1 MAQYRDDMA
10 KLIKRTLVDPRGAA
24 RQIIDLNLPTA
35 VLWNALLL
43 VVIMSVLLTYGTVM
57 LAGHEALILQ
67 MAGSPLV
74 FALFMA
80 AQMVMLIFAMFWT
93 GKVIGGKGSLA
104 AFAALI
110 AWIQTLWLLAQ
121 VIQSVLMVFAP
132 TSSALIGV
140 ISVFYGLWILVH
152 FIAEAHEFPTWV
164 KGAGVMVMSVI
175 GVVLGVSF
183 LLSIIGISTLGLS
196 ANV

>member
-24 RQIIDLNLPTA
+24 RQIIDLNLPTP

-74 FALFMA
+74 FALFMGHNIA
-80 AQMVMLIFAMFWT
+80 TIWQSSSNARWLI
-93 GKVIGGKGSLA
+93 LA
-104 AFAALI
+104 ALRVRSLI
-110 AWIQTLWLLAQ
+110 
-121 VIQSVLMVFAP
+121 
-132 TSSALIGV
+132 
-140 ISVFYGLWILVH
+140 
-152 FIAEAHEFPTWV
+152 
-164 KGAGVMVMSVI
+164 
-175 GVVLGVSF
+175 
-183 LLSIIGISTLGLS
+183 
-196 ANV
+196 